1 MTNAATT
8 TANNVI
14 GIDIGDRFS
23 HLAEIDGA
31 SGERLAETRVRST
44 PGALAALFRTRA
56 PIRVVLEAGGHSG
69 WMSRLL
75 VDCGHEVFVAN
86 PRRVKLSLDH
96 KSDRVDA
103 EMLARIGRV
112 DPKLL
117 QPVTL
122 RGESTQTAL
131 TTLRSRDALIKTRT
145 QLINHVR
152 AMVKNVGVRLPT
164 CDSDTFHKHADF
176 VPESLR
182 SALLPLMTL
191 VEQVT
196 AQIRGFDREIE
207 RMCETQYPQTANLR
221 QIAGVGPLTA
231 LGYVLVIEDPARF
244 PNARA
249 VGPYLGLTPRRAQS
263 GDHDPQLR
271 ITKAGD
277 SLLRRLLVGA
287 ANYILGPFGP
297 DTDLRRWGLRL
308 AARGGKNAK
317 KRATVAVARKLSAI
331 LHTLWRTGDE
341 YRPTR
346 ESSAASSTEELGEE
360 IGEELGGTGP
370 VTPPATSG
378 STVVPRGRRRAGP
391 RAARA

>member
-1 MTNAATT
+1 MTATT
-8 TANNVI
+8 TTPNTVI
-14 GIDIGDRFS
+14 GIDIGDRYS
-23 HLAEIDGA
+23 QLAEIDGA
-31 SGERLAETRVRST
+31 SGEPIAETRVRST

-56 PIRVVLEAGGHSG
+56 RMRIVLEAGGHSG

-75 VDCGHEVFVAN
+75 TECGHEVFVAN
-86 PRRVKLSLDH
+86 PRRVKLSLDR

-122 RGESTQTAL
+122 RTESTQIAL

-145 QLINHVR
+145 QLVNHVR
-152 AMVKNVGVRLPT
+152 AMVKNVGARLPR
-164 CDSDTFHKHADF
+164 CDSDTFHKHIEF

-182 SALLPLMTL
+182 SALAPLMVMIEHT
-191 VEQVT
+191 T
-196 AQIRGFDREIE
+196 AQIRSFDREIE
-207 RMCETQYPQTANLR
+207 RMCETEYPQTANLR
-221 QIAGVGPLTA
+221 QISGVGPLTA
-231 LGYVLVIEDPARF
+231 LGYVLVIEDPGRF

-287 ANYILGPFGP
+287 ANYILGPFGA
-297 DTDLRRWGLRL
+297 DSDLRRWGLAL

-317 KRATVAVARKLSAI
+317 KRATIAVARKLSAL
-331 LHTLWRTGDE
+331 LHVLWRTGDD
-341 YRPTR
+341 YQPLR
-346 ESSAASSTEELGEE
+346 ESDSNDATATAGAISLAPED
-360 IGEELGGTGP
+360 TGP
-370 VTPPATSG
+370 VTPPAASG
-378 STVVPRGRRRAGP
+378 STAVPRSRRRAGP
-391 RAARA
+391 RVAVA